1 MADDVSIQPGITGDD
16 RLLLR
21 AEEAVDMPPLS
32 ALVQDAVVAATDVV
46 FDHKARR
53 LVLLISRYRWE
64 AEVRSRVRSA
74 LRIESVLHVERRRW
88 PRDPAAVLD
97 LLAMTA
103 LEDVMT
109 LDFAGGAAIRV
120 RVECIDAVLEDMS
133 QPWPV
138 QHRPGHD

>member
-1 MADDVSIQPGITGDD
+1 MADGTAMQTGMTGDD

-21 AEEAVDMPPLS
+21 AEEAADMPPLS
-32 ALVQDAVVAATDVV
+32 ALVQDAVVAAAEIV
-46 FDHKARR
+46 FDRKARR

-64 AEVRSRVRSA
+64 AEARSRVRSA
-74 LRIESVLHVERRRW
+74 LRIESVLHIERRRW
-88 PRDPAAVLD
+88 PQDPAAVLD
-97 LLAMTA
+97 LLAMTV
-103 LEDVMT
+103 LGDVVT

-120 RVECIDAVLEDMS
+120 GVECIDAVLEDMS